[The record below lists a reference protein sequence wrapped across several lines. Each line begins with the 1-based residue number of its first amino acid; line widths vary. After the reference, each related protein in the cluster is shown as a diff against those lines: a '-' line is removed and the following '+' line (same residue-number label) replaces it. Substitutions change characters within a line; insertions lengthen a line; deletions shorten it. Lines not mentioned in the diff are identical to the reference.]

1 MKHTHA
7 LIIAILLAPL
17 APLHAADTR
26 KPNILFILADDLGW
40 GDLRCYGNQVVDTP
54 ALDALARRGVRLT
67 AHYSPSPLC
76 APARAGYLTGRFNH
90 RTGAVDVPSNRGLDR
105 LDLSEKT
112 FGDYFRH
119 AGYAT
124 ALIGKWHNGVY
135 CRDYL
140 PHRRG
145 FDLFYGF
152 ANGGQDYWRWNLLR
166 NDTDEPNDGRYLTDA
181 LNDEAIRFIR
191 EYKARP
197 FALFLAHHAP
207 HGPLQA
213 PEPLVQKYRQRLDKD
228 ASEAVAVTYAMIE
241 AMDAGLARVFQTL
254 QDEDLWECTLIVF
267 TSDNGPVLGRD
278 PQLGSQRRFNG
289 VFSGAK
295 QDVLEGGVRVPGIVA
310 WPGRIPGARIVDT
323 PVHGCDWLP
332 TLYSLADQGVPD
344 GAKPSDGLNLMPL
357 LMGEPTPELM
367 QRTLLFQRNRYA
379 PVQHAN
385 AAVREGRWKLDWP
398 GDAASLKKDSARDN
412 PSYLRGIV
420 CRHWEMPLDRQL
432 DPSTTAAQPPP
443 RLYDL
448 DTDPAERHDV
458 AAKHPV
464 IVKSLTEKHD
474 AWFREVIAEWQQ
486 SRARIVAHDR
496 AYWNDRPTPDP
507 ATLFNDFWQWKA
519 APKGTDP
526 HAANPLKI
534 FRGYWS
540 NDRTDQ

>member
-1 MKHTHA
+1 MT
-7 LIIAILLAPL
+7 
-17 APLHAADTR
+17 
-26 KPNILFILADDLGW
+26 
-40 GDLRCYGNQVVDTP
+40 
-54 ALDALARRGVRLT
+54 
-67 AHYSPSPLC
+67 
-76 APARAGYLTGRFNH
+76 
-90 RTGAVDVPSNRGLDR
+90 
-105 LDLSEKT
+105 
-112 FGDYFRH
+112 
-119 AGYAT
+119 
-124 ALIGKWHNGVY
+124 
-135 CRDYL
+135 
-140 PHRRG
+140 
-145 FDLFYGF
+145 
-152 ANGGQDYWRWNLLR
+152 
-166 NDTDEPNDGRYLTDA
+166 
-181 LNDEAIRFIR
+181 
-191 EYKARP
+191 RP
-197 FALFLAHHAP
+197 FASFANTRPGPSPCSSRSHAP